1 MIKKLAFYDFDN
13 TLVKS
18 PEPDSG
24 KIEWTEKKG
33 EPYPHIGWWG
43 RPESLDTEVFN
54 IKFFDKTLSLLKKDI
69 ADPNTYTVILTSRME
84 KLRPEVENILKI
96 NGINVDEVNLKN
108 SHQTKGQK
116 ILEYVP
122 KFPDLE
128 RIDVYDD
135 NYERE
140 ITSFLSIKDSIPENI
155 RFNIFHVK
163 DDNFN
168 LVESNHKIMNI
179 IHEEIEKLNLM
190 YL

>member
-13 TLVKS
+13 TLVIS

-24 KIEWTEKKG
+24 RLEWSEKKG

-43 RPESLDTEVFN
+43 RPESLDTEVFD
-54 IKFFDKTLSLLKKDI
+54 IKFFESTLNLLKKDI
-69 ADPNTYTVILTSRME
+69 ADPNTYTIILTSRME
-84 KLRPEVENILKI
+84 KLREQVERVLKT

-108 SHQTKGQK
+108 SYHTKGQK
-116 ILEYVP
+116 ILQYIP

-140 ITSFLSIKDSIPENI
+140 IASFVSIRNEIPENI
-155 RFNIFHVK
+155 KFNIFHVENGK
-163 DDNFN
+163 FN
-168 LVESNHKIMNI
+168 LIERTYRMLNI
-179 IHEEIEKLNLM
+179 IHEEIEKLNQ
-190 YL
+190 